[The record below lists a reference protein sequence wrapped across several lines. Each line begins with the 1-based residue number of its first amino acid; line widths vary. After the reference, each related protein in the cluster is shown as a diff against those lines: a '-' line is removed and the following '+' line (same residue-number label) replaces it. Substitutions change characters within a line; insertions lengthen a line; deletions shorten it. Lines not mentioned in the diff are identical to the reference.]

1 MNHTHRN
8 EFILSTTSLGL
19 HSSNWCTI
27 YVDSYKSLSRF
38 QVWSRRYIDFY
49 FLLLVLIKK
58 SINVS
63 REPRRKFFSLSLF
76 FPLLKF
82 FAIFGQSRR
91 RNGTRWNDRN
101 RSKKERKKDKKK
113 RNGTISSGED
123 RVSIHHIHLHF

>member
-49 FLLLVLIKK
+49 FLLYPYKK
-58 SINVS
+58 EHKRITRAKKEV
-63 REPRRKFFSLSLF
+63 FFSFSL

-82 FAIFGQSRR
+82 FVIFGQSRR

-101 RSKKERKKDKKK
+101 RAKKERKKDKKK